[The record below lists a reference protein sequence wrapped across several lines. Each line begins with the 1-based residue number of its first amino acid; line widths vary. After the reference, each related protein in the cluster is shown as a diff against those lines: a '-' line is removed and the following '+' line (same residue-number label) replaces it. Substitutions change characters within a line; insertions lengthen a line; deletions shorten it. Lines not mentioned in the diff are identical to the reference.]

1 MVKLKSDEYLMPFI
15 AHYIYVMEKFLKPEQ
30 IKMIRDIWLEMLDY
44 LESLLDRFMNDL
56 PSDYCNYSLPEQ
68 PDAKE
73 KSTSGYW

>member
-1 MVKLKSDEYLMPFI
+1 
-15 AHYIYVMEKFLKPEQ
+15 
-30 IKMIRDIWLEMLDY
+30 MLDY

-73 KSTSGYW
+73 KVQVVIGETHCR